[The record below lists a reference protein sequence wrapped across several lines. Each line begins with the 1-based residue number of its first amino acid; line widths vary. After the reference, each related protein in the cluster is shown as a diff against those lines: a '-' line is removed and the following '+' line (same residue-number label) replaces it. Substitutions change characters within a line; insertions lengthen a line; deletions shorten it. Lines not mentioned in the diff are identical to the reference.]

1 MQLESTLIRKNQ
13 TDFDNMRSPSVIE
26 KKNEKHSEQKIEFV
40 NRRLVQDLSVAVDQL
55 ELNLNKFKSRK
66 KMDKS
71 KA

>member
-1 MQLESTLIRKNQ
+1 MK
-13 TDFDNMRSPSVIE
+13 SPSVYE
-26 KKNEKHSEQKIEFV
+26 KKTERHSEQKIEMV